1 MTNKE
6 KYPNVDDAM
15 KAFKEHKEK
24 HGCDCAF
31 EKWLDTDEDAIK
43 REAKKFFSKSLFS
56 SLLFGAIYKDL
67 TDETLPKINKDETS
81 TNGVECPICHSKEGH
96 IKDGIFPSFTC
107 DSCGIY
113 LSTKITIP
121 LSTKIPN
128 LGLSTSDFKEFLSD
142 LCKKNKKA

>member
-24 HGCDCAF
+24 CGYDCTF

-43 REAKKFFSKSLFS
+43 REAKKFFSKLSFS
-56 SLLFGAIYKDL
+56 SLLFGAIFKDL
-67 TDETLPKINKDETS
+67 TNETLPKINKDETS
-81 TNGVECPICHSKEGH
+81 INGVECPICHSKEGH
-96 IKDGIFPSFTC
+96 IEDGLKPIFIC
-107 DSCGIY
+107 DSCGIF
-113 LSTKITIP
+113 LSKRGI
-121 LSTKIPN
+121 N

>member
-6 KYPNVDDAM
+6 KYPNVYDAM

-31 EKWLDTDEDAIK
+31 DEWLDTDEDAIK

-67 TDETLPKINKDETS
+67 TDETLPKINKPKINKDETS
-81 TNGVECPICHSKEGH
+81 TNGVECPICHGKEGH

-113 LSTKITIP
+113 LSTKIT
-121 LSTKIPN
+121 N

>member
-24 HGCDCAF
+24 CGYDCTF

-56 SLLFGAIYKDL
+56 SLLFGAIFKDL
-67 TDETLPKINKDETS
+67 TNETLPKINKDETS
-81 TNGVECPICHSKEGH
+81 INGVECPICHSKEGH
-96 IKDGIFPSFTC
+96 IKDGLEPVFIC
-107 DSCGIY
+107 DSCGIF
-113 LSTKITIP
+113 LSKRGI
-121 LSTKIPN
+121 N

>member
-24 HGCDCAF
+24 YGCDCTF
-31 EKWLDTDEDAIK
+31 EEWLGTDEDEIK
-43 REAKKFFSKSLFS
+43 REEKKVFSKSLFS
-56 SLLFGAIYKDL
+56 SLLFGAIFKDL
-67 TDETLPKINKDETS
+67 TNEILPKTNKYETS
-81 TNGVECPICHSKEGH
+81 INGVECPICHSKEGH
-96 IKDGIFPSFTC
+96 IKDGILPSFTC

-128 LGLSTSDFKEFLSD
+128 LGLSTSDFKEFLGD

>member
-6 KYPNVDDAM
+6 KYSNVDDAM

-31 EKWLDTDEDAIK
+31 EEWLDTDEDAIK

-56 SLLFGAIYKDL
+56 SLLFGAIFKDL

-96 IKDGIFPSFTC
+96 IGIFPSFTC

-113 LSTKITIP
+113 LSTKI
-121 LSTKIPN
+121 PN
-128 LGLSTSDFKEFLSD
+128 PGLSTSDFKEFLSD

>member
-31 EKWLDTDEDAIK
+31 EEWLDTDDDAIK

-56 SLLFGAIYKDL
+56 SLLFGAIFKDL
-67 TDETLPKINKDETS
+67 TNETLPKTNKDETS
-81 TNGVECPICHSKEGH
+81 INGVECPICHSKEGN
-96 IKDGIFPSFTC
+96 IIYGLEPCLIC
-107 DSCGIY
+107 DSCGIV
-113 LSTKITIP
+113 LKKSGIN
-121 LSTKIPN
+121 S
-128 LGLSTSDFKEFLSD
+128 GLPTSDFKEFLSD

>member
-31 EKWLDTDEDAIK
+31 EEWLDTDEDAIK

-56 SLLFGAIYKDL
+56 SLLFGTIF
-67 TDETLPKINKDETS
+67 KDETA

-96 IKDGIFPSFTC
+96 IKDEIFPFFTC

-113 LSTKITIP
+113 LSAKI
-121 LSTKIPN
+121 LN

>member
-31 EKWLDTDEDAIK
+31 DEWLDTDEDAIK

-96 IKDGIFPSFTC
+96 IKDEIFPSFTC

-113 LSTKITIP
+113 

>member
-24 HGCDCAF
+24 YGCDCTF
-31 EKWLDTDEDAIK
+31 EEWLGTDEDEIK
-43 REAKKFFSKSLFS
+43 REEKKVFSKSLFS
-56 SLLFGAIYKDL
+56 SLLFGAIFKDL
-67 TDETLPKINKDETS
+67 TNETLPKINKDETS
-81 TNGVECPICHSKEGH
+81 INGVECPICHSKEGH
-96 IKDGIFPSFTC
+96 IKDGILPSFTC

-113 LSTKITIP
+113 LSTKITNP
-121 LSTKIPN
+121 LSMKISNP
-128 LGLSTSDFKEFLSD
+128 GLPISDFKEFLGD